1 MSAMGNDQAH
11 VDAHRIQNVLHKMN
25 LPTNFQP
32 APDGWFH
39 IAPHGTFP
47 HPNGA
52 LQVIDAEACEAM
64 LGTFREEAKQPNFP
78 GLLVDF
84 DHSSHDPAQPTTA
97 AGWIAGLEHRGDGLY
112 AQIRWSDLGHQALT
126 GGRYRL
132 VSPVWNRADCEQ
144 WSAPAPDG
152 REMVHLR
159 PRRLDRL
166 ALTNDPNLPGLMPL
180 SNRKEEGPA
189 AEAAF
194 SGASSPTRE
203 GDPSPTVG
211 APSPGGRRLAT
222 EHSSTSGLRE
232 TTSSEPGQQAA
243 RTAGTEPP
251 GTAAITNKTVAGGT
265 GFPATATTT
274 MNLRSEI
281 LQRLH
286 LGATATDAEIAEA
299 LRRQTDELDTLR
311 NRCQRLTE
319 TQAES
324 DLERFADVITNR
336 DVVRAQL
343 VANRESTLALLNALR
358 QPEPPAPLHQ
368 PRLRR
373 PNLQLLSPLSYEPDP
388 ASARRVANRARQLQ
402 SQLKIGHHA
411 AFRMAE
417 GEAADP
423 ELA

>member
-1 MSAMGNDQAH
+1 
-11 VDAHRIQNVLHKMN
+11 MN
-25 LPTNFQP
+25 PTTNFQP

-47 HPNGA
+47 HPNGV

-64 LGTFREEAKQPNFP
+64 LGAFNEEARHPNFP

-97 AGWIAGLEHRGDGLY
+97 AGWIGGLDHRDDGLY

-132 VSPVWNRADCEQ
+132 ASPVWNRADCDQ
-144 WSAPAPDG
+144 WTAPTPPDG
-152 REMVHLR
+152 REAVHLR

-180 SNRKEEGPA
+180 SNRKEEGRSGKVEVPA
-189 AEAAF
+189 VPSAT
-194 SGASSPTRE
+194 SSLTPQ
-203 GDPSPTVG
+203 PSPL
-211 APSPGGRRLAT
+211 P
-222 EHSSTSGLRE
+222 
-232 TTSSEPGQQAA
+232 
-243 RTAGTEPP
+243 
-251 GTAAITNKTVAGGT
+251 
-265 GFPATATTT
+265 T
-274 MNLRSEI
+274 MNLRTEI

-286 LGATATDAEIAEA
+286 LAGTATDAEIAEA
-299 LRRQTDELDTLR
+299 LRQQAAELESLR

-319 TQAES
+319 AQAEN

-343 VANRESTLALLNALR
+343 VANRDGTLALLNALR
-358 QPEPPAPLHQ
+358 PSEPLAPLHQ
-368 PRLRR
+368 PRLHR
-373 PNLQLLSPLSYEPDP
+373 PNLQLLSPLAPEPDS
-388 ASARRVANRARQLQ
+388 ATARRVANRARQLQ

-423 ELA
+423 EVA